1 MPAGP
6 PKSHNRLLLVK
17 RDPERAACAQF
28 YFVFA
33 VKLDERLRSF
43 ACSISY
49 ASYIGICQ
57 ANNRIAT
64 AIPTS
69 RAIEFQQPLPLFVC
83 HIPLSFR
90 SALRFCLGSPQGT
103 RSLIYISPYTSL
115 EEASAAREQVCS
127 FYAVP
132 IHSAPLTH
140 VELPVSPGG
149 RWPGGSLSRKP
160 A

>member
-6 PKSHNRLLLVK
+6 PKSHDRLLLVK

-33 VKLDERLRSF
+33 VKLDERFRSLTR
-43 ACSISY
+43 SINY

-57 ANNRIAT
+57 ANNRITT

-83 HIPLSFR
+83 HMPLSFR

-103 RSLIYISPYTSL
+103 RSLCIFHLTLRLKKPVRR
-115 EEASAAREQVCS
+115 ENRSAR
-127 FYAVP
+127 FT
-132 IHSAPLTH
+132 LF
-140 VELPVSPGG
+140 
-149 RWPGGSLSRKP
+149 LSIRHL
-160 A
+160 